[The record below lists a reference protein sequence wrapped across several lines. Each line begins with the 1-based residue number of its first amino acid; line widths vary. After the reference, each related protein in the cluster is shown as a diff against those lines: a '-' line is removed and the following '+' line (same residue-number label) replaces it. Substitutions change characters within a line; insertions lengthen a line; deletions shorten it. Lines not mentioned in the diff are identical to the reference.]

1 MKTNFLFVLL
11 SFYYL
16 SSFAQIEITG
26 KIIDSET
33 EKTLGSTSIVVSP
46 KGKSNILGYAIS
58 DSEGKFKIKITPT
71 VDSLSIKVS
80 SLAYTTFKK
89 EILARNQDLTISL
102 EPAVETLDEIFLR
115 KPPIRQRGD
124 TLVFD
129 PAAFKSNKDR
139 SIQDVLSKMPG
150 IDIDPSGAIKYQ
162 GKPIN
167 KFYVEGLDLMGGQY
181 GMVSNNLNADKVS
194 AVEILENHQPL
205 KVLDSLIPSEQAAIN
220 IKLKNKVTVSGNIEM
235 GLGAAPTLYFGKLS
249 PMLFTKN
256 FQTLVTYQANN
267 NGTDITQD
275 FSSFSYSAFRFG
287 RNAEAKKDWFSLA
300 SVNPPPFSQKRWLNN
315 QAQAISAN
323 ALFKNEKEVEFK
335 VNASYINNLIKKE
348 GGNLTTYFLPEGNTT
363 IENVTQNNF
372 RDESLDVSL
381 SIERNKDKNF
391 FKESLSFKK
400 EWDRGS
406 AFLTE
411 NQDPQYQSLSTPF
424 TDLKNNFEIIFPFR
438 KQLIT
443 FNSNIQ
449 YNETPQDLRISPGVF
464 TEILSPNEPIDQVD
478 QQLFYKNF
486 VANHSLDFTKR
497 FGSFSLSLQPGL
509 DFKLQNMHS
518 QILLDGILHSDIDFK
533 NDMKWREVSTYA
545 RTGLNYRTDKL
556 TVSLRLPFEITHY
569 DIDDQI
575 SNENQTENAFTL
587 NPSLWSEYKF
597 WNYWKT
603 NASARYSKNYGPL
616 IEMYSGY
623 LLSHYRNLA
632 RHNVPLME
640 TSSQSFSFGLEYR
653 NPINTWFGRIN
664 YSYSDGKN
672 DQIFNMITQPN
683 GSTVLEALD
692 LVNRNNRKS
701 IGASA
706 SKLILPIKTTFKL
719 SSDYTH
725 SNRDILLNSELMKNT
740 TETWQN
746 SINLNGDF
754 VNWMTVEYDGSVR
767 LSQTENKIQ
776 DLRKVWTQNHKLGL
790 YFYFL
795 KNHTLSFS
803 GEWVQSKLENDSWDD
818 FFGDIL
824 YRFTLSEKRKIDFEL
839 SLINVFNKKIY
850 QNISVG
856 NYTISESNYM
866 LRPRQ
871 IMAKVRI
878 PL

>member
-1 MKTNFLFVLL
+1 MKSNFLFLL
-11 SFYYL
+11 LTFYYL
-16 SSFAQIEITG
+16 GSQAQIEVTG
-26 KIIDSET
+26 TIIDAET
-33 EKTLGSTSIVVSP
+33 KKNLGSTSIVVSP

-58 DSEGKFKIKITPT
+58 DSEGKFKIKITTT
-71 VDSLSIKVS
+71 VDSLSLKVS
-80 SLAYTTFKK
+80 SLAYIPFKK
-89 EILARNQDLTISL
+89 DILTKNQDITVLL
-102 EPAVETLDEIFLR
+102 EPAIETLDEIFLR

-124 TLVFD
+124 TLIFD

-205 KVLDSLIPSEQAAIN
+205 KVLDSLVPSEQAAIN

-235 GLGAAPTLYFGKLS
+235 GLGAAPTLYFGKAS

-275 FSSFSYSAFRFG
+275 FSRFSYTSFRFG
-287 RNAEAKKDWFSLA
+287 RSGDTKNDWLSLA
-300 SVNPPPFSQKRWLNN
+300 SVNPPPFSKKRWLDN
-315 QAQAISAN
+315 QAQAASTN
-323 ALFKNEKEVEFK
+323 ALVKNKKDVEFK

-348 GGNLTTYFLPEGNTT
+348 GGHRTTYFLPEGNTT
-363 IENVTQNNF
+363 IENLTENNT
-372 RDESLDVSL
+372 RDESMDVSL
-381 SIERNKDKNF
+381 SIERNKNKNLF
-391 FKESLSFKK
+391 RESLSFKK

-411 NQDPQYQSLSTPF
+411 NQDSQYQRLSAPF
-424 TDLKNNFEIIFPFR
+424 TDLKNNFEIIFPLG

-449 YNETPQDLRISPGVF
+449 YHETPQELSISPGVF
-464 TEILSPNEPIDQVD
+464 TEILSPNQPVD
-478 QQLFYKNF
+478 EVNQQLFDKTF
-486 VANHSLDFTKR
+486 IANHSLDFTKR
-497 FGSFSLSLQPGL
+497 FGNFSLSLQPGV

-518 QILLDGILHSDIDFK
+518 QILLDGIPKSDPDFK

-556 TVSLRLPFEITHY
+556 RISLRLPFEITHY
-569 DIDDQI
+569 EIDDQVT
-575 SNENQTENAFTL
+575 NKNQTKNPFTL

-603 NASARYSKNYGPL
+603 NVSARYSKNYGPL
-616 IEMYSGY
+616 NETYSGY
-623 LLSHYRNLA
+623 LLSYYRNLA

-640 TSSQSFSFGLEYR
+640 RSSQSISFGLEYR

-664 YSYSDGKN
+664 FSYSDGKN

-683 GSTVLEALD
+683 GSTVVEALD
-692 LVNRNNRKS
+692 LINKDNRKS
-701 IGASA
+701 LGASA
-706 SKLILPIKTTFKL
+706 SKLISPIKTTFKL
-719 SSDYTH
+719 NSNYTY
-725 SNRDILLNSELMKNT
+725 SNRDILLNGELMKNT
-740 TETWQN
+740 TESWQN

-754 VNWMTVEYDGSVR
+754 VNWMTIEYDGSVR
-767 LSQTENKIQ
+767 LSQTENTIQ
-776 DLRKVWTQNHKLGL
+776 DLRRVRNQNHKLGL

-795 KNHTLSFS
+795 KHHTLSFS

-839 SLINVFNKKIY
+839 SLINLFNKNIY

-856 NYTISESNYM
+856 DYTITESKYV

-871 IMAKVRI
+871 VMAKVRI